1 MATAATVTPSS
12 PNHLGFFALRR
23 INQEARRLIGRFG
36 LTEQDLEDISQDLI
50 LRVLKEVRRHNPAR
64 ASCDT
69 LIDRVVSHC
78 ATDLVRYHGAELR
91 NRQGRTRSLDAAI
104 AADPVGAARFADPAS
119 DLAVRQS
126 DARTD
131 VATLL
136 RGLSDA
142 DRTVAETLRTSTVTE
157 AANLLGVTRFHIYEA
172 LQRIR
177 AQAVA
182 IGLEPGA

>member
-1 MATAATVTPSS
+1 MATAAAIIPSS
-12 PNHLGFFALRR
+12 PKHLGFFALRR
-23 INQEARRLIGRFG
+23 ITQEARRLIGRFG
-36 LTEQDLEDISQDLI
+36 LTEQDLEDITQDLI

-91 NRQGRTRSLDAAI
+91 NRQGRTRSIDASTASE
-104 AADPVGAARFADPAS
+104 PNSTRFADPDS
-119 DLAVRQS
+119 DQAVRQS

-136 RGLSDA
+136 SSLSDA
-142 DRTVAETLRTSTVTE
+142 DRTIAEALRTATVTE
-157 AANLLGVTRFHIYEA
+157 TANRLGVTRFHVYEA

-177 AQAVA
+177 TRAVA
-182 IGLEPGA
+182 IGLEPGG

>member
-1 MATAATVTPSS
+1 MATAATVTPST

-36 LTEQDLEDISQDLI
+36 LTDQDLEDITQDLI
-50 LRVLKEVRRHNPAR
+50 LRVLKELRRHDPAR

-78 ATDLVRYHGAELR
+78 ATDLVRYHSAELR
-91 NRQGRTRSLDAAI
+91 NRQGRTRSLDAA
-104 AADPVGAARFADPAS
+104 AADTAGPSAFADPGS
-119 DLAVRQS
+119 DQAMRQA
-126 DARTD
+126 DARAD

-136 RGLSDA
+136 SGLSDA
-142 DRTVAETLRTSTVTE
+142 DRVIAEALQTATVTE
-157 AANLLGVTRFHIYEA
+157 VAKQLGVTRFHIYEA

-177 AQAVA
+177 TRAIA